1 MSPRPLPSAGEDRRQ
16 DPLDAT
22 VRIKAYF
29 FFFED
34 SSPFDNEITVKQPL
48 ILVPAGAP
56 FPAGQSAGGTATE
69 TDPQTKKW
77 WDQ

>member
-22 VRIKAYF
+22 VRIKADF

-34 SSPFDNEITVKQPL
+34 SSPFDNDMTMKQPL
-48 ILVPAGAP
+48 ILVPSGGP
-56 FPAGQSAGGTATE
+56 FPRGQSAGGTATE